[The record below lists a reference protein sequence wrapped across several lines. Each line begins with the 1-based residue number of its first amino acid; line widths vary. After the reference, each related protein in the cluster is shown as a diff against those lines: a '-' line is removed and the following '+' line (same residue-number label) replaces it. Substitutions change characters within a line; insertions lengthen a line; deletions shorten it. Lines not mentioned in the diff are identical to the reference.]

1 MAEMVSVGCKLPN
14 GLQVTLD
21 GKTVILNGAATT
33 ALRGLDGAIPEG
45 AFGVTQVEK
54 DFMDKFIA
62 TYQDAAYI
70 QNNAVFIQKDE
81 RSVKAQGKDLEKA
94 KTGLE
99 GLDPENPAP
108 GVKKADTK

>member
-1 MAEMVSVGCKLPN
+1 
-14 GLQVTLD
+14 
-21 GKTVILNGAATT
+21 
-33 ALRGLDGAIPEG
+33 
-45 AFGVTQVEK
+45 
-54 DFMDKFIA
+54 MDKFIA
-62 TYQDAAYI
+62 IYHDAAYI

-81 RSVKAQGKDLEKA
+81 RNVKAQGKDLEKA

>member
-21 GKTVILNGAATT
+21 GKTVILNGAAST

-62 TYQDAAYI
+62 IYHDAAYI

-81 RSVKAQGKDLEKA
+81 RSVKAQGKDLEKS

>member
-21 GKTVILNGAATT
+21 GKTVILNGAAST

-54 DFMDKFIA
+54 EFMDKFIA

-81 RSVKAQGKDLEKA
+81 RSVKAQGKELEKS

>member
-1 MAEMVSVGCKLPN
+1 
-14 GLQVTLD
+14 
-21 GKTVILNGAATT
+21 
-33 ALRGLDGAIPEG
+33 
-45 AFGVTQVEK
+45 
-54 DFMDKFIA
+54 MDKFMEI
-62 TYQDAAYI
+62 YHDAAYI

-81 RSVKAQGKDLEKA
+81 RSVKAQGKELEKA